1 MRFKLFRGVSDAG
14 VQQAVNNWLAQLPTP
29 PIIRISET
37 SFATIDAGGQKV
49 PSVTISVWY
58 DEGF

>member
-14 VQQAVNNWLAQLPTP
+14 VQQAVNIWLAQLPTP

-37 SFATIDAGGQKV
+37 NFTTIDAGGKKV